1 MQTHFGPGLR
11 QMPGG
16 MGGHN
21 TVTRSGHSFRAALHS
36 VAATKVR
43 DNLRHSTIFR
53 TQHPSAACAF
63 RMLYGARCILLT
75 AWCTF
80 HAAGAAARAVGS
92 KCKLGRR
99 EDSRGASASG
109 RVSDQA
115 RCGAPCVRWTGSGR
129 SGSPSHVACC
139 IMLPV
144 ACCIVLPVACCMLH
158 YATRCMLHS
167 ATRCML
173 HVALCCPLHVA

>member
-1 MQTHFGPGLR
+1 MGCDPGTHAPDTQMQTHFGPGLR

-115 RCGAPCVRWTGSGR
+115 RCGAPCAG
-129 SGSPSHVACC
+129 PEVAG
-139 IMLPV
+139 V
-144 ACCIVLPVACCMLH
+144 AARRM
-158 YATRCMLHS
+158 S
-167 ATRCML
+167 
-173 HVALCCPLHVA
+173 HVALCYPLHVA